1 MLENIE
7 IFKEAKKILEIK
19 KKEYLENMIENNEEK
34 MKEEKIISKKK
45 KKIEKAKIV
54 IEEMKKKCIIN
65 MISSLIGWALSFLIL
80 YMLNTIFLLP
90 NLIIVAMLLEIAYFV
105 NYYYSKTKVN
115 KEIKIKEESIK
126 SHYEN
131 ILSKNKQNDIL
142 LNNIKIINK
151 DIAYLDNKLSSN
163 DKNDNIKKLKEL
175 KNQILEEKNIKIKKK
190 KKKNKEKTK
199 NMI

>member
-7 IFKEAKKILEIK
+7 MFKEAKKILEIK

-163 DKNDNIKKLKEL
+163 DKNDNIKKLKTK
-175 KNQILEEKNIKIKKK
+175 KN